1 MSFVFIRV
9 SIRGSLS
16 MGIMSKIHQTV
27 PEGQYYKPKRI
38 SGKPHNRQDELR
50 SYRENIDF
58 ANDKIIEC
66 ALKKDIE
73 GIELWNRIIDDAQA
87 KISAIITQ
95 EDGHTYKQ
103 YGNYTNM
110 GNAAIQAAD
119 KAVDIGGKIVKLG
132 TVSSIGSKVVS
143 GGQFS
148 AIA

>member
-1 MSFVFIRV
+1 MSIISPLQQSVQER
-9 SIRGSLS
+9 
-16 MGIMSKIHQTV
+16 
-27 PEGQYYKPKRI
+27 QYYKPKKI

-73 GIELWNRIIDDAQA
+73 GIELWNRIIDDAQE
-87 KISAIITQ
+87 KIAMIIKQ
-95 EDGHTYKQ
+95 EDGHTYQQ
-103 YGNYTNM
+103 YGNYTNL

-143 GGQFS
+143 GNQFS
-148 AIA
+148 ISA